1 MVCEA
6 LWPPNVYSL
15 SNTTQND
22 NLITEETEE
31 KILIRSTNK
40 EEHTATKR
48 HQKPDLYLR
57 KTREM

>member
-1 MVCEA
+1 MFYEA

-15 SNTTQND
+15 PNTTQND

-40 EEHTATKR
+40 
-48 HQKPDLYLR
+48 
-57 KTREM
+57 